1 MFDEANIAAAISACA
16 SEGWTDAARNDAVAD
31 EFSTALEEICATYN
45 FGRCDDSEAT
55 DALVS
60 LASLALSRDASA
72 VASAVDHC
80 DMSDATKKL
89 LDVIGVEIFT
99 PLTECADAVD
109 DQIAEACACALVDA
123 CAEACGP
130 RDMFVMALGA
140 LQSRVERAAKDL
152 DGDDDEDDDDG
163 HAGHHEPSVRHRGWR
178 LTGAI
183 CAGLATSL
191 RRAKNPASLAPDAIP
206 IVTALA
212 SLCGRCAR
220 FVAETETPGGSE
232 PARHHGPDVGYRGV
246 GEFFKVATNAM
257 HGERAGGHAL
267 ADGMRALALDPRRL
281 FRPTPR
287 GRLCVHPD
295 HEWVLRRLGTLDHLL
310 SFTTFATNDETDDLT
325 SDWLAKEGDEQ
336 TRTNLA
342 TRTTSH
348 VAAALIAWSWLVEA
362 EERTPWPSIV
372 HEGSPLGDGCTSLT
386 LANIAPLAVALI
398 GSERS
403 PTHFV
408 SGLELASLAF
418 RRAPQGVEDGCIAG
432 HELMRK
438 LQVVM
443 ARTADAD
450 ARELARKG
458 FCRALAT
465 HRPRRRLDALRRCLE
480 APPPSGAVA
489 AMLVTLVKRE
499 MENAWPETPGEEQ
512 ADEPARPFLP
522 AAVSA
527 VESQIAVALDREGSR
542 QRQRRAAWLGDASA
556 VADVVGAALNALRF
570 VLMRESG
577 CVGPAW
583 KGCEPAGAWRR
594 RREIVDGCVEPAAE
608 WARGMLAECRD
619 GEGGWEARMGFHH
632 VLEVSERIVE
642 FCEERDEREA

>member
-72 VASAVDHC
+72 VASAVDHF

-99 PLTECADAVD
+99 PLMECADAVD
-109 DQIAEACACALVDA
+109 DRIAEACACALVDA

-152 DGDDDEDDDDG
+152 DGDDDDHDY
-163 HAGHHEPSVRHRGWR
+163 AGHHEPSVRHRGWR

-183 CAGLATSL
+183 CAGLATWL

-206 IVTALA
+206 IVASLA
-212 SLCGRCAR
+212 ALCGRCAR
-220 FVAETETPGGSE
+220 FVAEAEGGPERAGCE
-232 PARHHGPDVGYRGV
+232 PASRHHGPEAAYRGV
-246 GEFFKVATNAM
+246 GEFFKVACDAM

-267 ADGMRALALDPRRL
+267 ADGMRALALDPRHL

-287 GRLCVHPD
+287 GRLCTHPD
-295 HEWVLRRLGTLDHLL
+295 HEWVLQRLGTLDHLL
-310 SFTTFATNDETDDLT
+310 SFTDFATNDETRDET
-325 SDWLAKEGDEQ
+325 SQWFARDE
-336 TRTNLA
+336 A
-342 TRTTSH
+342 TRQSLASSTTSH
-348 VAAALIAWSWLVEA
+348 VAAALIAWRWLVEA
-362 EERTPWPSIV
+362 EEQTPWPSIV
-372 HEGSPLGDGCTSLT
+372 NEGSPLGDGCSCLT
-386 LANIAPLAVALI
+386 LAKIAPLADALV

-418 RRAPQGVEDGCIAG
+418 RRAPQGMEDGCVAG
-432 HELMRK
+432 RELMRK

-443 ARTADAD
+443 ARTADAG
-450 ARELARKG
+450 ARELARKA
-458 FCRALAT
+458 FVRALAL
-465 HRPRRRLDALRRCLE
+465 HRPRRRLDVLRQCLE
-480 APPPSGAVA
+480 APAPSGAVA

-499 MENAWPETPGEEQ
+499 MENAWPERPGEEQ

-522 AAVSA
+522 AAVAA
-527 VESQIAVALDREGSR
+527 VESQIARALDPGSR
-542 QRQRRAAWLGDASA
+542 PARGVGSTPAWLRDGGRRGRRAQRPAVRVDARGGLRSGVEGIGA
-556 VADVVGAALNALRF
+556 GGGVAAAPRA
-570 VLMRESG
+570 
-577 CVGPAW
+577 P
-583 KGCEPAGAWRR
+583 RR
-594 RREIVDGCVEPAAE
+594 RREAGGGV
-608 WARGMLAECRD
+608 
-619 GEGGWEARMGFHH
+619 GEGTAG
-632 VLEVSERIVE
+632 
-642 FCEERDEREA
+642 